1 MWVKDKKEV
10 ELIDMIMNI
19 QNKLKEIFS
28 SETNAKKESMHRKLK
43 DCICDIRNALPL
55 DTQSCLKD
63 EDEEC

>member
-1 MWVKDKKEV
+1 VWVKDKKEV

-28 SETNAKKESMHRKLK
+28 NETNARKESVHRKLK

-55 DTQSCLKD
+55 DTQSFLKD
-63 EDEEC
+63 VDGLE